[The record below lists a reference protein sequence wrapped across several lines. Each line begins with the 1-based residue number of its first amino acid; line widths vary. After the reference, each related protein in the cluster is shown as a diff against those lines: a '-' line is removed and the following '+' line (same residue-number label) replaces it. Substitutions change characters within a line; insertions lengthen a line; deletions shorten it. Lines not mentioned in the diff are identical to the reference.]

1 MNDTNK
7 NKRYIENVVIDLV
20 ISKHVI
26 RYRYYPDEFGKYNI
40 PKCHTKMFNMVIMLK
55 QYV

>member
-7 NKRYIENVVIDLV
+7 RYIEKVVIDLV